1 MMHLPVILLFY
12 LQNYSIARLV
22 NLKYVAFKIHVF
34 SVMRGPVQNPLKTLT
49 IRRPRLI
56 IVRYDMGRKEINQM
70 TEEILLTK
78 EGYDKIVEEHEEL
91 VAVRRAEVA
100 EKLKEAIAQGDISE
114 NADYDAAKN
123 EQAELEERIQKLENM
138 IRKAKIIDESELAG
152 DQVTVGLTVKVQDM
166 DTKEEE
172 EFTIVGST
180 EADPFEGR
188 ISNESLVG
196 QALLGKKAGEEVAV
210 EVPDGIIN
218 YKIIEISK

>member
-1 MMHLPVILLFY
+1 
-12 LQNYSIARLV
+12 
-22 NLKYVAFKIHVF
+22 
-34 SVMRGPVQNPLKTLT
+34 
-49 IRRPRLI
+49 
-56 IVRYDMGRKEINQM
+56 M

-100 EKLKEAIAQGDISE
+100 GKLKEAIAQGDISE
-114 NADYDAAKN
+114 NADYD
-123 EQAELEERIQKLENM
+123 M

>member
-1 MMHLPVILLFY
+1 M
-12 LQNYSIARLV
+12 A
-22 NLKYVAFKIHVF
+22 
-34 SVMRGPVQNPLKTLT
+34 
-49 IRRPRLI
+49 
-56 IVRYDMGRKEINQM
+56 
-70 TEEILLTK
+70 EEILLTK

-123 EQAELEERIQKLENM
+123 EQAELEERIHKLENM

-180 EADPFEGR
+180 EADPFEGK

-196 QALLGKKAGEEVAV
+196 QALLGNKAGDEIAV
-210 EVPDGIIN
+210 EVPDGTIT
-218 YKIIEISK
+218 YKILEISKK